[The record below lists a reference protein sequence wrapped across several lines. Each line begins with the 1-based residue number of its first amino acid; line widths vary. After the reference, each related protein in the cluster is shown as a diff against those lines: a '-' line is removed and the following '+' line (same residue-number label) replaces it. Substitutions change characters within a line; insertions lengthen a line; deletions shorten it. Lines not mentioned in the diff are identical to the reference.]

1 MKLNN
6 LLSASTAGDVI
17 TIITNMK
24 KITFSFFALLM
35 AVLFL
40 PSSALARETVTF
52 DFAANPWGLPVSDSS
67 NETAG
72 NLGKKVI
79 TQDGVTF
86 STTDGSTATRLW
98 NSGTAIDLRIY
109 KSGGSF
115 TFTVPEGQ
123 VIEKIEFSG
132 TVAATAGTGTYDS
145 STKTWTQPDE
155 QVNAVTFTATNTNK
169 ITKAVLTIADP
180 NEAPEVVVLPT
191 AKNIAAFKA
200 LDTNAEAELTLTN
213 AKVLYVNGKDMI
225 VEDATGAI
233 DFYSIGLTATAGQ
246 VLNGSIAGKNSLYN
260 GLPQFAKSSNTA
272 YTKVTVADG
281 DAPVAVEMTVAEAMA
296 ETSYLKYVKL
306 TDATLEL
313 DGTTYYLVN
322 GDNKI
327 QIYNKFKLDYTL
339 PEAIKSIAGIIIPFT
354 KSGTTI
360 VELAPI
366 AVEDIVA
373 KLTLPNGDVTSLLLS
388 NPGFEAC
395 EAATSDVSASGSAQ
409 GTDYA
414 AQGWSLVSPAAWSN
428 SAVIEYGSTVK
439 LNGVNIPD
447 VDNAGNSGKALGITV
462 GWNNAI
468 VYKSAEFTLPSG
480 YYTLKANAYNAGTA
494 AQFVSKLGFES
505 AEKTVVSS
513 RQSFDLNAW
522 VEDVVEFELA
532 AETTGCITI
541 GGVAINGTSTS
552 NGKVFFDNITISHFA
567 DLLSQAVADLNET
580 IAKAQAVADAGLAP
594 KTDINAAIAT
604 AQAATTETEAETVKA
619 AKETLLA
626 AVAAYNDVNTHF
638 VALANFKAYVA
649 DTYKYA
655 SEESKT
661 NYTTLADKTP
671 ATAEDADANLAELQ
685 LAARAIAESHAKAE
699 GVADA
704 TDQTSRIT
712 NPNAEAMD
720 GWTTIKGEGSDGKL
734 EVKTAEPFTDA
745 AGNTDHP
752 YFDGGNWGASAWD
765 VTLQQT
771 VSLPKGKY
779 MLSAT
784 SRASAD
790 LVSFA
795 LFAGEAR
802 TEMPHVGASGEIFD
816 RGYNLSSVEFE
827 VTEETADVNIGVQG
841 VAQTK
846 YQWMTFTR
854 FQLVKL
860 DKSEVVDPEPGPEPE
875 PEPVIADGTYYLYN
889 EAGKVF
895 FERGAAWGTQATV
908 GKYGLPVDITT
919 VNGVTTLAMH
929 DWAGTVIG
937 FDDGIYTDAS
947 GNNARTYTAKPVDGG
962 FVFVNNNNYALTI
975 ADGIVNGVL
984 DGEGTVWALKT
995 LEERNAI
1002 LDAAIAA
1009 DKSAAFAAVGYP
1021 EDVEFETTDC
1031 TEKVASASL
1040 AGSNDGWTWTEV
1052 RKGNIATNENGTER
1066 YQATGTLSQTV
1077 TGLEPGLYR
1086 VTVNGLYRD
1095 GSNAAQV
1102 TMAADGYYNSTAYLA
1117 ANGVQAQI
1125 TPWAKDRVADD
1136 NPNSMADYKAI
1147 IDKDATKYLSELY
1160 TTVGDNG
1167 ELALSINVPSYI
1179 GSGWC
1184 IFSNVTLT
1192 HLSYTAPEPEPTL
1205 PEAGTYYLK
1214 NVATGKYLAGGSS
1227 WGTHAIVDAHG
1238 IDLGLAVLDD
1248 GKYTIDTQLS
1258 NKGKQYLNGVYCDGD
1273 AFGWTFALT
1282 KTAAGENA
1290 VTISDGTNYLTT
1302 ADGTDEVS
1310 LAANDD
1316 DYSKWVVLSVED
1328 RMAELQTA
1336 TADNGKDASWLLPG
1350 RNFGRNDLRNS
1361 KWNGTL
1367 SIGGDNTNM
1376 CAERF
1381 NTTFDVYQTINLPN
1395 GLYKVEVQGFYRN
1408 GGYADAAAKHVDGS
1422 EQLLA
1427 AVYANTAET
1436 PLQSIFTEAGQLDAG
1451 VTTDGIDGK
1460 FPNSMAN
1467 ASAFF
1472 SAGLYNNV
1480 VENVVVVD
1488 GTLTVGVRKSEAVT
1502 NDWSIFDNFRITYY
1516 GEIEDLTVY
1525 KEAYETALAAAQ
1537 AALAAE
1543 ANAVV
1548 TGEERTALDGA
1559 ITDNTTVEET
1569 KDGYTAATTAL
1580 NAATSTFTSAVAAYQ
1595 ALKDTKAEYESFDT
1609 APYPY
1614 ASSEKKAAIQEAVGV
1629 EATSAA
1635 DATAK
1640 KDAILTAVRDYVE
1653 SNAVAE
1659 EAGATDFTSSI
1670 LNPNAEDGVNSWTT
1684 TLGDGSGGEIKVLS
1698 NEPFTDAAGNSTHS
1712 YFDGGNWGASAWDVT
1727 FSQDVT
1733 LPSGEYLLTA
1743 TARASQDLTN
1753 FTLFAGNDTKEMTH
1767 IGASGGI
1774 FNRGW
1779 NDNFVVFNVHE
1790 DNTPVTIGV
1799 QGVAQSQYQWMSFT
1813 RFRLVRL
1820 GDANIINGIQT
1831 ENLDNATIYSV
1842 NGQVVRTNATT
1853 TKGLAK
1859 GVYVVNGKKVVV
1871 K

>member
-52 DFAANPWGLPVSDSS
+52 DFAAHPWT
-67 NETAG
+67 ETVG
-72 NLGKKVI
+72 NI
-79 TQDGVTF
+79 TEPIVQSEVTLT
-86 STTDGSTATRLW
+86 TTDGGTATRLY
-98 NSGTAIDLRIY
+98 SGTDGVDLRVY
-109 KSGGSF
+109 KNGGSF
-115 TFTVPEGQ
+115 TFTAPEGQ

-155 QVNAVTFTATNTNK
+155 QVNAVTFTATGTNK
-169 ITKAVLTIADP
+169 ITKAVLTIAAP

-191 AKNIAAFKA
+191 AENIAAFKA
-200 LDTNAEAELTLTN
+200 LDTDAEAELTLTD
-213 AKVLYVNGKDMI
+213 AKVIYVNGKDMI

-260 GLPQFAKSSNTA
+260 GLPQFAKSSNTDVA
-272 YTKVTVADG
+272 TVTVTDG

-395 EAATSDVSASGSAQ
+395 EANTTDLSTAENAGVDYTEQGWKVSASGKFSN
-409 GTDYA
+409 A
-414 AQGWSLVSPAAWSN
+414 AVY
-428 SAVIEYGSTVK
+428 EYGSATI
-439 LNGVNIPD
+439 LNSVTAPAA
-447 VDNAGNSGKALGITV
+447 DNAGNPGKAMGVTVAWSSNVKYTTATPITLPAGIYTIKINGYNAFGSATLFHSNLAFVAEGGTV
-462 GWNNAI
+462 IASSS
-468 VYKSAEFTLPSG
+468 KSNFASNVWEEDVISFTLDS
-480 YYTLKANAYNAGTA
+480 
-494 AQFVSKLGFES
+494 
-505 AEKTVVSS
+505 
-513 RQSFDLNAW
+513 
-522 VEDVVEFELA
+522 
-532 AETTGCITI
+532 ETTGNITF
-541 GGVAINGTSTS
+541 GGYAE
-552 NGKVFFDNITISHFA
+552 GKGSGSHARVFFDNITISHFA

-661 NYTTLADKTP
+661 NYTTLAAKTP
-671 ATAEDADANLAELQ
+671 ATAEEADANLAELQ

-704 TDQTSRIT
+704 TDQTSLIT
-712 NPNAEAMD
+712 NPNAEAMT
-720 GWTTIKGEGSDGKL
+720 GWTTVNGEGSNGKL
-734 EVKTAEPFTDA
+734 EVKAGEPFTDA
-745 AGNTDHP
+745 AGNTNHP
-752 YFDGGNWGASAWD
+752 YFDGGNWDASAWD

-784 SRASAD
+784 SRASAG

-802 TEMPHVGASGEIFD
+802 TEMPHVGASGEIFN

-841 VAQTK
+841 VAKTK
-846 YQWMTFTR
+846 HEWMSFTR

-1021 EDVEFETTDC
+1021 EDAEFETTDC

-1052 RKGNIATNENGTER
+1052 RGGNIATNENGTER

-1086 VTVNGLYRD
+1086 VTVNGMYRD

-1147 IDKDATKYLSELY
+1147 IDEDATKYLSELY

-1258 NKGKQYLNGVYCDGD
+1258 NKGKQYLNGVYCDGA

-1282 KTAAGENA
+1282 KTDARKNA

-1310 LAANDD
+1310 LAENVD

-1381 NTTFDVYQTINLPN
+1381 NTTFDVYQTINVPN

-1436 PLQSIFTEAGQLDAG
+1436 PLQSIFTEAGKVDAG

-1460 FPNSMAN
+1460 FPNSMKD

-1488 GTLTVGVRKSEAVT
+1488 GTLTVGVRKSEAVGD
-1502 NDWSIFDNFRITYY
+1502 DWSIFDNFRITYY

-1525 KEAYETALAAAQ
+1525 KEAYDAALAAAQ

-1559 ITDNTTVEET
+1559 IADNTTIEET

-1614 ASSEKKAAIQEAVGV
+1614 ASSTKKAAIQAAVDV

-1712 YFDGGNWGASAWDVT
+1712 YFDGGNWNASAWDVT

-1799 QGVAQSQYQWMSFT
+1799 KGVAQSKQQWMSFT

>member
-1 MKLNN
+1 
-6 LLSASTAGDVI
+6 
-17 TIITNMK
+17 
-24 KITFSFFALLM
+24 M

-40 PSSALARETVTF
+40 PSNALARTDVTF
-52 DFAANPWGLPVSDSS
+52 DFAGNPWDLPLSATGTES
-67 NETAG
+67 NGE
-72 NLGKKVI
+72 LGTGSIV
-79 TQDGVTF
+79 QDGVTF
-86 STTDGSTATRLW
+86 TTTDGSTKTRLW
-98 NSGTAIDLRIY
+98 NSGTAIDLRVY
-109 KSGGSF
+109 KNGGSF
-115 TFTVPEGQ
+115 TFTAPEGQ
-123 VIEKIEFSG
+123 VIEKIELSG

-145 STKTWTQPDE
+145 STKTWTQPEE
-155 QVNAVTFTATNTNK
+155 QVGTVKFTVTSNSK
-169 ITKAVLTIADP
+169 ITKAVVTIAAP
-180 NEAPEVVVLPT
+180 GEAPEVVVLPT
-191 AKNIAAFKA
+191 AENIAAFKA
-200 LDTNAEAELTLTN
+200 LATDTEAELTLTD
-213 AKVLYVNGKDMI
+213 AKVLYVSGSEMI

-246 VLNGSIAGKNSLYN
+246 VLNGTIAGKNSLYN
-260 GLPQFAKSSNTA
+260 GLPQLAKTSNTDVA
-272 YTKVTVADG
+272 TVTVKDG

-296 ETSYLKYVKL
+296 ETSFLKYVKL
-306 TDATLEL
+306 TDATLVL

-339 PEAIKSIAGIIIPFT
+339 PEAIKSFAGIIIPY
-354 KSGTTI
+354 KKGTADLI
-360 VELAPI
+360 VEIAPI

-373 KLTLPNGDVTSLLLS
+373 PLSLPNGDVTSLVLA
-388 NPGFEAC
+388 NPGFEEC
-395 EAATSDVSASGSAQ
+395 EANTEDLKTASAAGV
-409 GTDYA
+409 DYT
-414 AQGWSLVSPAAWSN
+414 AQGWTITASGGYCNAA
-428 SAVIEYGSTVK
+428 AFEYGSAAK
-439 LNGVNIPD
+439 LNDCIAPAA
-447 VDNAGNSGKALGITV
+447 DNAGNSGKTMGVTVAWSSNVKYTTASPITLPAGIYTIKINGYNSYGSATLFHSNFAFVAEDNTV
-462 GWNNAI
+462 IASSS
-468 VYKSAEFTLPSG
+468 KSNFASNVWEEDVLSFTL
-480 YYTLKANAYNAGTA
+480 
-494 AQFVSKLGFES
+494 
-505 AEKTVVSS
+505 
-513 RQSFDLNAW
+513 D
-522 VEDVVEFELA
+522 
-532 AETTGCITI
+532 AETTGNITF
-541 GGVAINGTSTS
+541 GGYAENKGSGS
-552 NGKVFFDNITISHFA
+552 HARVFFDNIKISHFA

-580 IAKAQAVADAGLAP
+580 ITKAQSVAAAGLAP
-594 KTDINAAIAT
+594 TTDIDAAIAA
-604 AQAATTETEAETVKA
+604 AQAATSETEVENVKA
-619 AKETLLA
+619 AKETLQA
-626 AVAAYNDVNTHF
+626 AVATYNELNTHF
-638 VALANFKAYVA
+638 VALADFKAYFVA
-649 DTYKYA
+649 DPYTYA

-661 NYTTLADKTP
+661 NYNTLAAKTP
-671 ATAEDADANLAELQ
+671 ANAEEADANLAELQ

-699 GVADA
+699 GVVDA
-704 TDQTSRIT
+704 TDQTSVIV

-720 GWTTIKGEGSDGKL
+720 GWTTVKGEGSGGKL
-734 EVKTAEPFTDA
+734 EVKNEDGNQFIDA
-745 AGNTDHP
+745 LGNSAHP
-752 YFDGGNWGASAWD
+752 YFDGGDWGASAWD

-771 VSLPKGKY
+771 VNLPKGKY

-784 SRASAD
+784 SRASTDMA
-790 LVSFA
+790 SFA

-802 TEMPHVGASGEIFD
+802 TEMPHVGASGELFN

-841 VAQTK
+841 VAAVK
-846 YQWMTFTR
+846 YQWMSFTR

-860 DKSEVVDPEPGPEPE
+860 DKSEAVDPDPEPQPEPA
-875 PEPVIADGTYYLYN
+875 IADGTYYLYN

-895 FERGAAWGTQATV
+895 FERGGAYGTQAVV

-919 VNGVTTLAMH
+919 VEGATTLAMH

-937 FDDGIYTDAS
+937 FDEGIYADAS
-947 GNNARTYTAKPVDGG
+947 GENARTYTVKTVEGG

-975 ADGIVNGVL
+975 VDGAVNGVL
-984 DGEGTVWALKT
+984 DGEGSVWAVKT

-1002 LDAAIAA
+1002 LEAAVAA

-1052 RKGNIATNENGTER
+1052 RGGNIATNENGTER
-1066 YQATGTLSQTV
+1066 YQATGTLSQIV

-1086 VTVNGLYRD
+1086 VTVNGMYRD

-1125 TPWAKDRVADD
+1125 TPWAKDRVADA

-1147 IDKDATKYLSELY
+1147 IDEDATKYLSELY

-1179 GSGWC
+1179 GGGWC

-1214 NVATGKYLAGGSS
+1214 SVAPGKSFAGGSS
-1227 WGTHAIVDAHG
+1227 WRSHAIVDAHG

-1310 LAANDD
+1310 LKENVD
-1316 DYSKWVVLSVED
+1316 DYSKWVVLSLED

-1381 NTTFDVYQTINLPN
+1381 NTTFDVYQTITVPN

-1436 PLQSIFTEAGQLDAG
+1436 PLQSIFTEAGKVDAG

-1548 TGEERTALDGA
+1548 TGEERTALEAA
-1559 ITDNTTVEET
+1559 ITANTTVEET
-1569 KDGYTAATTAL
+1569 KDAYVAATTAL
-1580 NAATSTFTSAVAAYQ
+1580 NEAAATFKAATAAYQ
-1595 ALKDTKAEYESFDT
+1595 TLEDARVAYAFD
-1609 APYPY
+1609 ANAYPY
-1614 ASSEKKAAIQEAVGV
+1614 ASSTKLAVLTEAL
-1629 EATSAA
+1629 A
-1635 DATAK
+1635 ATATNATEAQTMTG
-1640 KDAILTAVRDYVE
+1640 AIVVAARDYVE

-1659 EAGATDFTSSI
+1659 EQGAVDFTADI
-1670 LNPNAEDGVNSWTT
+1670 VNPNAENGTEGWTVS
-1684 TLGDGSGGEIKVLS
+1684 LGEGSGGEIKVL
-1698 NEPFTDAAGNSTHS
+1698 NGEPFTDAAGSSTHS
-1712 YFDGGNWGASAWDVT
+1712 YFDGGNWGANAWDVSV
-1727 FSQDVT
+1727 SQEVT
-1733 LPSGEYLLTA
+1733 LPSGEYLLTV
-1743 TARASQDLTN
+1743 TSRASSDMASFQ
-1753 FTLFAGNDTKEMTH
+1753 LFANDESVEMKHVGNVGELFD
-1767 IGASGGI
+1767 
-1774 FNRGW
+1774 RGW
-1779 NDNFVVFNVHE
+1779 NDCFLVFNVHE
-1790 DNTPVTIGV
+1790 DNAPVAIGV
-1799 QGVAQSQYQWMSFT
+1799 QGVADVLHQWMSFT

-1859 GVYVVNGKKVVV
+1859 GIYVVNGKKVVV